1 MQLGFVGLGRMGAN
15 MVRRLLRDDHEVVA
29 YNRTPEKTKEIA
41 GEGAGAAFSIEELV
55 SSLDKP
61 RAVWIMF
68 PAGDAT
74 EAQIAELME
83 HLEPGDTIIDGG
95 NTNFHDDQRR
105 HADLAKKGVR
115 YVDAGTSGG
124 IWGLQVGYCLMVGG
138 DPDTFARLTPLFRT
152 LAPGRGDVP
161 ATEGLPSGTTAA
173 DGFLHCGPAGAG
185 HFVKMVHN
193 GIEYGLMQSYAE
205 GFDILRHASA
215 EHLPADQRYDLKLA
229 EVAEV
234 WRRGSVVGSWLLD
247 LTAMALAKDPAL
259 DQFTGHVADSGEGR
273 WTVATAMEEEV
284 PATVLTTA
292 LYARFRSRVA
302 HTFADKVLSAL
313 RAQFGGHV
321 EPPR

>member
-61 RAVWIMF
+61 RAVWIMV

-138 DPDTFARLTPLFRT
+138 DREAVEPLEPIFKS
-152 LAPGRGDVP
+152 LAP
-161 ATEGLPSGTTAA
+161 EGGY
-173 DGFLHCGPAGAG
+173 LHVGGPGAG
-185 HFVKMVHN
+185 HYVKMVHN
-193 GIEYGLMQSYAE
+193 GIEYGLMQAYAE
-205 GFDILRHASA
+205 GFEILHASSY
-215 EHLPADQRYDLKLA
+215 ELDLAGISEL
-229 EVAEV
+229 
-234 WRRGSVVGSWLLD
+234 WMQGSVVRSWLLELAGRAFRANGQD
-247 LTAMALAKDPAL
+247 LEHLK
-259 DQFTGHVADSGEGR
+259 GYVADSGEGR
-273 WTVATAMEEEV
+273 WTVQEAIDHDV
-284 PATVLTTA
+284 PAPIITLSLLT
-292 LYARFRSRVA
+292 RFRSRQDDSYVA
-302 HTFADKVLSAL
+302 RVLAAL
-313 RAQFGGHV
+313 RNEFGGHAV
-321 EPPR
+321 KTE